1 MKTAGLPAGATS
13 GPSANPSQSSQP
25 TNATPTVQFDVSN
38 LQSSYANVCN
48 VSSTREEV
56 VLAFGVNSVWERGQ
70 ANMQVQLTNRIVLN
84 PYAAKRLATV
94 LNRVVAEYESR
105 FGALK
110 DETRS
115 QTNAA

>member
-1 MKTAGLPAGATS
+1 MKTAGVPTNATNPS
-13 GPSANPSQSSQP
+13 SAGPSQPSQP
-25 TNATPTVQFDVSN
+25 TNAAPTVQFDVSN

-56 VLAFGVNSVWERGQ
+56 ALAFGVNNVWERAQ
-70 ANMQVQLTNRIVLN
+70 ANMQVQMTNRIVLT
-84 PYAAKRLATV
+84 PYAAKRLASV

-105 FGALK
+105 FGVLNDDA
-110 DETRS
+110 RP

>member
-1 MKTAGLPAGATS
+1 MKQTGLTGNSAGV
-13 GPSANPSQSSQP
+13 PSANSPQSNQP
-25 TNATPTVQFDVSN
+25 ASTTPTVQFDVSN

-56 VLAFGVNSVWERGQ
+56 VLAFGVNTVWERGQ
-70 ANMQVQLTNRIVLN
+70 ANMQVQMTNRIVLN

-94 LNRVVAEYESR
+94 LNRVVAEYEAR

-110 DETRS
+110 DDTKP
-115 QTNAA
+115 QANAA

>member
-1 MKTAGLPAGATS
+1 MKTAGVPANTTG
-13 GPSANPSQSSQP
+13 PSQSSLS
-25 TNATPTVQFDVSN
+25 TSAGPTVQFDVSN
-38 LQSSYANVCN
+38 IQSSYANVCN

-56 VLAFGVNSVWERGQ
+56 VLGFGVNNVWERAQ
-70 ANMQVQLTNRIVLN
+70 ANMQVQMTNRIVLN

-110 DETRS
+110 DDTKP
-115 QTNAA
+115 QANAA

>member
-1 MKTAGLPAGATS
+1 MKTAGVPVSGMGGAAT
-13 GPSANPSQSSQP
+13 NPSQSSQP
-25 TNATPTVQFDVSN
+25 TTTNPTVQFDVSN

-56 VLAFGVNSVWERGQ
+56 VLAFGVNNVWERGQ
-70 ANMQVQLTNRIVLN
+70 ANMQVQMTNRIVLN

-110 DETRS
+110 DDAKP
-115 QTNAA
+115 QANAA

>member
-1 MKTAGLPAGATS
+1 MKTAGVPANAT
-13 GPSANPSQSSQP
+13 NPSLAGLSQPSQP
-25 TNATPTVQFDVSN
+25 TNAAPTVQFEVSN
-38 LQSSYANVCN
+38 LQSSYANVRN

-56 VLAFGVNSVWERGQ
+56 VLAFGVNNVWERRQ
-70 ANMQVQLTNRIVLN
+70 PNMQVQMTNRIVLN

-110 DETRS
+110 DDARP